1 MKSLFFS
8 YAAVS
13 IIYGGNQMSF
23 PELFIIAVGLSMDAF
38 AVSICKGASVKK
50 IQKKNIFITG
60 AYFGIFQAVMPFLGY
75 FLGTSLQSMV
85 ESIDHW
91 IAFALLVII
100 GVNMVRESRNT
111 AEKMCC
117 SFSFRTMFP
126 LAVATSIDALAVGV
140 TFAFLKVRVIPAV
153 CFIGIVTFVLS
164 AAGVLIGRTF
174 AAKYESKAEFAGGV
188 VLILMGTKILLQHL
202 GILTM

>member
-1 MKSLFFS
+1 MEKK
-8 YAAVS
+8 
-13 IIYGGNQMSF
+13 QMSF

-38 AVSICKGASVKK
+38 AVSICKGASVRKF
-50 IQKKNIFITG
+50 QKKNVLISG
-60 AYFGIFQAVMPFLGY
+60 AYFGSFQALMPFLGY
-75 FLGTSLQSMV
+75 ILGTRLQHMV

-91 IAFALLVII
+91 IAFALLVLI
-100 GVNMVRESRNT
+100 GVNMIHESRENAGT
-111 AEKMCC
+111 MRD

-126 LAVATSIDALAVGV
+126 LAVATSIDAFAVGI
-140 TFAFLKVRVIPAV
+140 TFAFLKVQIIPAV

-174 AAKYESKAEFAGGV
+174 AAKYKSKAELAGGI

-202 GILTM
+202 GIL